1 MSVLKKCVIYN
12 DNLELPGIPSK
23 PKKRGRPV
31 TGKAMSNAERQA
43 NFRQLT
49 GKSNLTVRISTEI
62 FERLEGFM
70 LARDETKS
78 EVVERALVLFF
89 RKR

>member
-1 MSVLKKCVIYN
+1 MSILKKSVICN
-12 DNLELPGIPSK
+12 DNYELPGIPSK

-31 TGKAMSNAERQA
+31 TGKAKSAAQRQA
-43 NFRQLT
+43 DYRDNHS
-49 GKSNLTVRISTEI
+49 KSNLSVRIRKDI
-62 FERLEGFM
+62 FARLDEFM

-78 EVVERALVLFF
+78 EVVERALILFF

>member
-1 MSVLKKCVIYN
+1 MSILKKSVICNNNY
-12 DNLELPGIPSK
+12 ELPGIPLK

-31 TGKAMSNAERQA
+31 TGQAMTNAERQRK
-43 NFRQLT
+43 FRN
-49 GKSNLTVRISTEI
+49 GKESLTVLVSVDILT
-62 FERLEGFM
+62 RLEGFM

-78 EVVERALVLFF
+78 QVVARALNQFF

>member
-1 MSVLKKCVIYN
+1 MSVLKKSVICD
-12 DNLELPGIPSK
+12 DNLELPGIPPK

-31 TGKAMSNAERQA
+31 TGQAKTNAQRQA
-43 NFRQLT
+43 DYRKGKRVLT
-49 GKSNLTVRISTEI
+49 ALISPDLYN
-62 FERLEGFM
+62 RLDAFM

-78 EVVERALVLFF
+78 QVVERALISFF